1 MLFMEELIDLAKILA
16 PAALVLYLAYLL
28 VRSFLNKQLEEVRYQ
43 IKQKGQETALPI
55 RLQAYERVCL
65 LLERVSPD
73 NLIPRL
79 NNAEYSAGQFRQIL
93 LTEVREEFNH
103 NLSQQVYMSDE
114 AWSYIK
120 SAVEDTLSMINEA
133 GNSVDPEEKSLAL
146 AKKIFDLS
154 IERKPD
160 MHTTALLS
168 AKEEARKLF

>member
-1 MLFMEELIDLAKILA
+1 MEELIDLAKILA

-28 VRSFLNKQLEEVRYQ
+28 VRSFLNNQLEEIRQ
-43 IKQKGQETALPI
+43 RMTQKGQEVAMPI

-65 LLERVSPD
+65 LLERVAPD

-79 NNAEYSAGQFRQIL
+79 NNSEYTAGQFRQIL

-114 AWSYIK
+114 AWSYVK

-133 GNSVDPEEKSLAL
+133 GNNVESDEKSLAL

-160 MHTTALLS
+160 MHTTALLFV
-168 AKEEARKLF
+168 KDEARKLF